1 MRFVLAFLAT
11 GLVGALATGVRA
23 DVRVVPGTTKVLK
36 GAPPAGLAQIDLE
49 AARNEWVAF
58 QVVITSPASPLGAV
72 SVELTDLAGPGGA
85 VVAASGAELSL
96 EELVE
101 ELASTYL
108 RDQHPLVLDAV
119 VDKVLP
125 WWARPI
131 VKGPVLG
138 GIRFVAK
145 QVSKID
151 PATIDRAGN
160 AIKGRVEACR
170 NYWRSLDAK
179 P

>member
-11 GLVGALATGVRA
+11 CLVGALATGVRA

-96 EELVE
+96 EFYHPVDNPSWCEYPFNFTCPDHPEYVRTAGDYRVRVSLNAVQRARGE
-101 ELASTYL
+101 SMDFILRLAL
-108 RDQHPLVLDAV
+108 RA
-119 VDKVLP
+119 
-125 WWARPI
+125 A
-131 VKGPVLG
+131 
-138 GIRFVAK
+138 
-145 QVSKID
+145 
-151 PATIDRAGN
+151 
-160 AIKGRVEACR
+160 
-170 NYWRSLDAK
+170 
-179 P
+179 